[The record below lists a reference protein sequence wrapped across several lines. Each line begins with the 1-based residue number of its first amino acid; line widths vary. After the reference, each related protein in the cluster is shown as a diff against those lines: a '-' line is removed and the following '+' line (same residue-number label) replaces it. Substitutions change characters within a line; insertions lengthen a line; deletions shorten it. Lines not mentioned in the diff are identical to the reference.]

1 MKTITKVI
9 VTPPDQSTKITFLHL
24 GLGQYFM
31 YGEQLYMK
39 VFSHEIGLGERNTI
53 NFSNSNDGLH
63 TYFCNDTVVTPVK
76 ELIITPSL

>member
-1 MKTITKVI
+1 MKTKTKVI
-9 VTPPDQSTKITFLHL
+9 VTPPDQPTKITFLHL

-31 YGEQLYMK
+31 YGEHLYMK
-39 VFSHEIGLGERNTI
+39 VFYHEISLGGANTI
-53 NFSNSNDGLH
+53 NFSNSNDSLH